1 MKFEHL
7 FFEGVAPVGPTLT
20 TQPEKK
26 RFANVSLP
34 LSTDAESFFELLL
47 GRADLPAR
55 AYRGRALARRLPA
68 CLRFLRVAT
77 ASEATRKI
85 AAEPEL
91 AAAALNVVLLGV
103 TEFFRDRPV
112 FEKLRETVLPELF
125 ERHGRLRVWSAAC
138 SEGQELYSV
147 AMLLAEAGR
156 LGDCE
161 LLGTDCRSE
170 AIEQAR
176 SGVFA
181 REALEEALDEMG
193 GTRYFTLSR
202 LSAAIDATLR
212 MQTRWRVADLLSHA
226 ERGPWQL
233 ILWRNMAIY
242 LESQAAEDVWLRLCT
257 ELVPG
262 GYLIAGKADHLP
274 KWLPLERVASCIYRK
289 VEN

>member
-7 FFEGVAPVGPTLT
+7 FFEGVAPVGPTLAT
-20 TQPEKK
+20 PPERR
-26 RFANVSLP
+26 RFASVSLP
-34 LSTDAESFFELLL
+34 LSTEAESFFELLL

-55 AYRGRALARRLPA
+55 AYRSRALARRLPA
-68 CLRFLRVAT
+68 CLRFLRVTT
-77 ASEATRKI
+77 AGEAARKI

-112 FEKLRETVLPELF
+112 FEKLRQTVLPELLA
-125 ERHGRLRVWSAAC
+125 RHGRLRVWSAAC

-181 REALEEALDEMG
+181 REALEEALEEMG

-212 MQTRWRVADLLSHA
+212 LQTRWRVADVLAHA

-242 LESQAAEDVWLRLCT
+242 LESDAAEDVWLRLCT
-257 ELVPG
+257 ELAPG

-274 KWLPLERVASCIYRK
+274 KWLPLERVTSCIYRK
-289 VEN
+289 VKN